1 MESQGAQTPLVFNQK
16 QVRTILFLSQVFT
29 SVKTYY
35 FWPHI
40 ETTEPKEN
48 ILTPHKAGKEKGEPH
63 FFYPLGC
70 CMLHPSSSSP
80 SFHTG
85 KARIL
90 RKVGTGGGWGR
101 CLWVLCLFF
110 FFFFLLLFA
119 VTFSSS
125 SSHCILA
132 YSAEGCSIWLELVN
146 GICEE
151 ISHISPKSQHKILL
165 IMSVVRSE
173 PPHACTTI
181 PFFGAIPYSAG
192 CSCPLKGGVT
202 QVLE

>member
-1 MESQGAQTPLVFNQK
+1 M
-16 QVRTILFLSQVFT
+16 
-29 SVKTYY
+29 
-35 FWPHI
+35 
-40 ETTEPKEN
+40 
-48 ILTPHKAGKEKGEPH
+48 
-63 FFYPLGC
+63 PLGS
-70 CMLHPSSSSP
+70 LS
-80 SFHTG
+80 
-85 KARIL
+85 
-90 RKVGTGGGWGR
+90 
-101 CLWVLCLFF
+101 FF

-181 PFFGAIPYSAG
+181 PFFGAILYSAG